1 MEENRTLSMERSYLA
16 DLMSNVQ
23 KMHNDLERSGENDR
37 RRLEGQLQMLD
48 NQTSVGDFKH
58 FFESNILQINSQD
71 LRSQLLQERE
81 SVRHISLQKDIE
93 LKELQTRIE
102 KSVRTALKKR
112 SWLIY
117 NFHSQT
123 NFPKHVK
130 HLWKLRQVENISKR
144 RLRI

>member
-16 DLMSNVQ
+16 DLMNNVQ

-48 NQTSVGDFKH
+48 NQTSVGGFNH
-58 FFESNILQINSQD
+58 FPVASTLSINSQD

-93 LKELQTRIE
+93 LKELQTRID
-102 KSVRTALKKR
+102 KVVRIT
-112 SWLIY
+112 SNTI
-117 NFHSQT
+117 
-123 NFPKHVK
+123 
-130 HLWKLRQVENISKR
+130 R
-144 RLRI
+144 RG